1 MSRKYHR
8 SVFAFLD
15 LLGVKEN
22 IEKDNGE
29 FLEKLG
35 TIYDS
40 TLRIY
45 KSVCDRNLRD
55 NIRTKIFSDNIVFEC
70 EIVDSDGFD
79 EFKQIAFISAILQ
92 EELLRNNLL
101 LRGAITI
108 GDSFLDDVLVFG
120 KALSDAY
127 LLESNR
133 ALYPRVIL
141 SQELVEIV
149 LPKISSTSPI
159 AYMCVVDRDGEHY
172 IDYLNSAGRSNA
184 NRIHQ
189 IRLAL
194 TYTQIELEKAE
205 YNPKVKQKLIWH
217 HDYLNNRLHQF
228 EQCIAK

>member
-133 ALYPRVIL
+133 ALYPRVII

-149 LPKISSTSPI
+149 SQRISPISPI
-159 AYMCVVDRDGEHY
+159 AYMCVLDRDGEYY

-184 NRIHQ
+184 NRINQ

-194 TYTQIELEKAE
+194 AYTTSELERKE
-205 YNPKVKQKLIWH
+205 YSPKVKQKLIWH
-217 HDYLNNRLHQF
+217 YDYLNRKLSQF
-228 EQCIAK
+228 EKSVI